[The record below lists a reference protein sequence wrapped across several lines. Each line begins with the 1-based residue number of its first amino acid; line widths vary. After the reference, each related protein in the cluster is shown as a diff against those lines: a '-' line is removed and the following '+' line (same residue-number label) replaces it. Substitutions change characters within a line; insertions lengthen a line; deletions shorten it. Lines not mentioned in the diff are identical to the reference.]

1 LELIE
6 NRTFDEIQ
14 VGDAA
19 TLNRTLTER
28 DIVLFA
34 VMSGDINPAHVDPEY
49 AMSSRFREVIGHGMW
64 SGALISTVLGTTFP
78 GPGTIYLG
86 QNLRFR
92 RPVKVGDTIT
102 VTITAKEKDP
112 KNGKVT
118 LDTVCANQDGEVVVS
133 GTADVIA
140 PKEKVQRPKVY
151 LPAIHLDDKETR
163 FREIM
168 GRVKARKLAAVKT
181 AIVYPVDAEAVA
193 SVTAAAQRDI
203 IVPILVGPE
212 QSVRD
217 AAASAGADITGF
229 EIVAAAN
236 PREAVATAVRLA
248 REGRVEGIM
257 NGSVSAEDIIGP
269 VVSATGG
276 LRTERRISHV
286 HAVDMPAYSK
296 PLFITDSM
304 INIAPGLPEKR
315 EICQNAIDLARW
327 LGIAAPKVAVLAAVD
342 VINPKMPATIHA
354 ATLCKMAERGQ
365 ITGGIVDGPLTVDHA
380 VSLKAAEYIG
390 IRSAV
395 VGQADILL
403 APDLESGNMIAKQL
417 GSLAAA
423 LTAGI
428 VLGARVPIA
437 LTSARE
443 DPHSWLASAALVQIV
458 AHMYRQM
465 AATPGSSWH

>member
-28 DIVLFA
+28 DIMLFA

-140 PKEKVQRPKVY
+140 PKEKVQRPKIY
-151 LPAIHLDDKETR
+151 LPAVHLDDKETR

-168 GRVKARKLAAVKT
+168 GRVKARKLAAVRT
-181 AIVYPVDAEAVA
+181 AIVYPVDAESVAAVA
-193 SVTAAAQRDI
+193 AAAQRGI

-212 QSVRD
+212 QSVRE
-217 AAASAGADITGF
+217 AAATAGADIAGF
-229 EIVAAAN
+229 EIVAATN
-236 PREAVATAVRLA
+236 PREAVATAIRLA
-248 REGRVEGIM
+248 REGHVEGIM

-269 VVSATGG
+269 VVSAASG

-286 HAVDMPAYSK
+286 HALDMPAYAK

-304 INIAPGLPEKR
+304 INIAPGLAEKR

-365 ITGGIVDGPLTVDHA
+365 ISGGIVDGPLTVDHA

-437 LTSARE
+437 LTGPGE
-443 DPHSWLASAALVQIV
+443 GQYSWLASAALVQIV
-458 AHMYRQM
+458 AHMYRQT
-465 AATPGSSWH
+465 AAAPGSSSH